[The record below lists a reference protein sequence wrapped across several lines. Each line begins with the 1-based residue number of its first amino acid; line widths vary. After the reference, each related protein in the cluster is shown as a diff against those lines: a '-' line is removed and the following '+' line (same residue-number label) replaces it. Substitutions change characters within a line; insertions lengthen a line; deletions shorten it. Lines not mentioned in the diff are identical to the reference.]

1 MRRKI
6 RLGILVLMAF
16 VLSGATVL
24 GQTLADYKFNT
35 GTNADLWKTLSNP
48 TTILSTEGDYSVSSV
63 QNLGF
68 TFNFGAGGY
77 TQFSVNAD
85 GNLKFGGTVTG
96 TNNYTNPFSS
106 SNASE
111 NSPKINFFGCDGYL
125 PSSANG
131 GYVKY

>member
-1 MRRKI
+1 MRNKI
-6 RLGILVLMAF
+6 RFGILVLMAF

-96 TNNYTNPFSS
+96 TLRILRKSTSS
-106 SNASE
+106 GVMV
-111 NSPKINFFGCDGYL
+111 ICHRRLMVDM
-125 PSSANG
+125 
-131 GYVKY
+131 

>member
-48 TTILSTEGDYSVSSV
+48 TTILSTEGDGSASSV
-63 QNLGF
+63 LNIGF
-68 TFNFGAGGY
+68 TFKFGAVDY
-77 TQFSVNAD
+77 TQFSVNSD
-85 GNLKFGGTVTG
+85 GK
-96 TNNYTNPFSS
+96 
-106 SNASE
+106 
-111 NSPKINFFGCDGYL
+111 
-125 PSSANG
+125 
-131 GYVKY
+131 